1 MNDKTLIRLVKVVA
15 GYHQPIVGPVSF
27 EVHNGEV
34 VGLRGANGSGKTTLL
49 AAITGESRVFSGS
62 IERRP
67 GLSVAHQHQ
76 RFHRLPEMPFL
87 GREFLQLMG
96 ASTFKQ
102 APPVI
107 ASAVSQRLDRL
118 SGGQL
123 QFLQVWS
130 CLGSPAELVL
140 LDEPTNNLD
149 PETAILLREELSRT
163 APPRGVIVVS
173 HEDDFLQAVCHRT
186 VCLHPENL

>member
-1 MNDKTLIRLVKVVA
+1 VLIRLVDVVS

-27 EVHNGEV
+27 EVFEGEV
-34 VGLRGANGSGKTTLL
+34 LGLRGANGSGKTTLL
-49 AAITGESRVFSGS
+49 SAITGEARVFSGA

-67 GLSVAHQHQ
+67 SLSIAHQHQ

-87 GREFLQLMG
+87 GREFLHLMK
-96 ASTFKQ
+96 ARAFKP
-102 APPVI
+102 APPAVT
-107 ASAVSQRLDRL
+107 SAVDHRLDRL

-140 LDEPTNNLD
+140 LDEPTNNMD
-149 PETAILLREELSRT
+149 RETARLLRDVLSRT
-163 APPRGVIVVS
+163 KPPRGVLLVS
-173 HEDDFLQAVCHRT
+173 HEDAFLQAVCHRT
-186 VCLHPENL
+186 VCVHPLSS